1 VQDAV
6 IIPEVMPYLPR
17 GQPVH
22 SPAPPVLYVPTWQ
35 STAVPFVDP
44 AGHAYPAGHSKVQ
57 TLVSPLPPL
66 YVPAGQ
72 SLQAPAPASAYL
84 PAGHFFNV
92 PDVDPAG
99 HSYPAEHGHEH
110 RADVRPVADPNR
122 PGGHNVQVAAAAREY
137 CPAGHTL
144 AVADVDPA
152 GQLYPALQGPLQV
165 EEDCLLEE
173 P

>member
-1 VQDAV
+1 MQDAV

-17 GQPVH
+17 GQPLH
-22 SPAPPVLYVPTWQ
+22 SPAPPVLYMPTGH
-35 STAVPFVDP
+35 STAVPLLDP
-44 AGHAYPAGHSKVQ
+44 AGHAYPARHSKVQ
-57 TLVSPLPPL
+57 TLVRPLPPL

-99 HSYPAEHGHEH
+99 HSYPAEHDPEH
-110 RADVRPVADPNR
+110 SAVERIVVDPYC

-144 AVADVDPA
+144 AVELYDPA
-152 GQLYPALQGPLQV
+152 GQLYPAVQAPLQV
-165 EEDCLLEE
+165 ETMSLDDD